1 MNTHLLFKEFLR
13 PAQFFAKGMLVSEK
27 IYKIVYT
34 GHCGSFGSLRLLGEL
49 ELVATFDRRVIRAK
63 GPRRRTD
70 SCKTGGCRVVRTEWT
85 SWRRQRGCHDERR
98 RGNARSKDSPQEV
111 SRLVV
116 DGAPILVS
124 NAAEE
129 KGIGGG
135 DVNLF
140 RFNVIEDD
148 FALGSGVVNL
158 HGLARV

>member
-1 MNTHLLFKEFLR
+1 MNTHLLFKEFSR
-13 PAQFFAKGMLVSEK
+13 PAQFFAEGMLVSEK

-49 ELVATFDRRVIRAK
+49 ELVATFDRRVIRAQ
-63 GPRRRTD
+63 GPRRRTN
-70 SCKTGGCRVVRTEWT
+70 SCKTRGCRVVRTEWT
-85 SWRRQRGCHDERR
+85 SWRSQRSCNERR
-98 RGNARSKDSPQEV
+98 RGNARSEDSPQEV

-116 DGAPILVS
+116 GAPILVS
-124 NAAEE
+124 HVAEE

-140 RFNVIEDD
+140 RFVAEDD
-148 FALGSGVVNL
+148 FAPGSRVVNL